1 VRPLLRPFSATG
13 RSSRAGTH
21 RAYSKRVD
29 ETYIADKHDPAPAM
43 SVVADLARALV
54 ETRNDLAQILR
65 VLESTQLPVELGE
78 YVDRFDVRARLI
90 THLTTTQV
98 AIDEQASTKSCA
110 ELASIAAVSALKLI
124 SERAT
129 VALDRERI
137 TRFQDELIRIVGHD
151 LRAPLGAI
159 EVGIEMLANASDST
173 VAIARISSFTKRLS
187 RIVDHVVDL
196 TRARLG
202 GGIPLAR
209 THTRL
214 APLVTYV
221 VREVAAAHPQHH
233 IELVDVEDVRGIW
246 DEDRIAQVLRALL
259 TNAAQYGRERG
270 TVEISVKSHPD
281 AAATITVRNELQGAP
296 LPAAALATMF
306 DAYRRGSDDA
316 HIGTGI
322 GLSLFLAQ
330 QIVRAH
336 RGSIS
341 VESSPL
347 GTTFHVVLPDA
358 MVTP

>member
-1 VRPLLRPFSATG
+1 VRRATAWTSRTSPTNPG
-13 RSSRAGTH
+13 RR
-21 RAYSKRVD
+21 
-29 ETYIADKHDPAPAM
+29 
-43 SVVADLARALV
+43 
-54 ETRNDLAQILR
+54 QILR
-65 VLESTQLPVELGE
+65 ALESTQVPAEL
-78 YVDRFDVRARLI
+78 R
-90 THLTTTQV
+90 
-98 AIDEQASTKSCA
+98 
-110 ELASIAAVSALKLI
+110 ELASIAAVSALNLL

-129 VALDRERI
+129 GAQDRERV

-173 VAIARISSFTKRLS
+173 VAIARISSFTRRLS

-209 THTRL
+209 SHTRL

-221 VREVAAAHPQHH
+221 VREVAAAHPQHQFL
-233 IELVDVEDVRGIW
+233 LVDVEDVRGVW
-246 DEDRIAQVLRALL
+246 DEDRIAQVVRALL

-270 TVEISVKSHPD
+270 VIEVYVKSHAD
-281 AAATITVRNELQGAP
+281 GAATIAVHNQLQGAP
-296 LPAAALATMF
+296 LPEAALATMF

-330 QIVRAH
+330 QLVHAH

-341 VESSPL
+341 VESSSL
-347 GTTFHVVLPDA
+347 GTAFHVVLPDA
-358 MVTP
+358 GVTP